1 MVPSV
6 FANHGFPISET
17 LENGCHVYSPYFWSD
32 GAVRANPLFLPASHA
47 PYLWSDGTC
56 NPDKESFLGN
66 GCPYHDPYLWSD
78 GKCKFAK
85 ESFLKNMCPSTD
97 PYRWSDN
104 YCHALQESEGLEN
117 GCYNNSP
124 YLWSDGTCNT
134 LQESE
139 VLENGCPVDYPYLLS
154 DGKCSNIPELENPQ
168 NIQAMYLVSIIV
180 VIGVIIGI
188 VFAFRNKK
196 RESSAVPSS
205 PPVPS
210 PPVPSPP
217 VPSPPVSSSPV
228 PSSPTSENVLK
239 SEDLVDHKQTSD
251 DQINKNCS
259 LCKVSFPSSQAMLQH
274 TIEKHSLVNIK
285 WQVVFLFM
293 PFVSIWAFYRI
304 KKLGKG
310 LLLALGLDSLFFG
323 IIFLMLMV
331 ASVSNNENGILV
343 SNVVFFIGVMFV
355 WLGMIWLRIHY
366 MLKWSRQW
374 NKKRDIQIESLSN
387 EPKQD

>member
-1 MVPSV
+1 MKLAFIIAIVVTIVVMVPSV
-6 FANHGFPISET
+6 FADYPNDCFI
-17 LENGCHVYSPYFWSD
+17 NY
-32 GAVRANPLFLPASHA
+32 
-47 PYLWSDGTC
+47 PYLWSDNKCRTLQ
-56 NPDKESFLGN
+56 ES
-66 GCPYHDPYLWSD
+66 D
-78 GKCKFAK
+78 
-85 ESFLKNMCPSTD
+85 LKNMCPSTG

-104 YCHALQESEGLEN
+104 YCYTLQESDLKN
-117 GCYNNSP
+117 GCSSSNPYRWSDNKCHTLQESDLKNGCSSSNP
-124 YLWSDGTCNT
+124 YLWSDNKCHT
-134 LQESE
+134 LQESD
-139 VLENGCPVDYPYLLS
+139 LRNHLSILIPVIFTISAIVGILYFLL
-154 DGKCSNIPELENPQ
+154 KPEKESGLSQ
-168 NIQAMYLVSIIV
+168 
-180 VIGVIIGI
+180 
-188 VFAFRNKK
+188 NKK
-196 RESSAVPSS
+196 PYDDNKKLHPTSTLS
-205 PPVPS
+205 P
-210 PPVPSPP
+210 
-217 VPSPPVSSSPV
+217 PV

>member
-6 FANHGFPISET
+6 FADYPNDCFID
-17 LENGCHVYSPYFWSD
+17 Y
-32 GAVRANPLFLPASHA
+32 
-47 PYLWSDGTC
+47 PYLWSDNKCHTLQ
-56 NPDKESFLGN
+56 ESDLKN
-66 GCPYHDPYLWSD
+66 GCSVDYPYLWSD
-78 GKCKFAK
+78 GKCWNNP
-85 ESFLKNMCPSTD
+85 ESDLKNGCSSYN

-104 YCHALQESEGLEN
+104 YCH
-117 GCYNNSP
+117 
-124 YLWSDGTCNT
+124 T
-134 LQESE
+134 LQESD
-139 VLENGCPVDYPYLLS
+139 LRNHLSILIPVIFTISAIVGILYFLL
-154 DGKCSNIPELENPQ
+154 KPEKESGLSQ
-168 NIQAMYLVSIIV
+168 
-180 VIGVIIGI
+180 
-188 VFAFRNKK
+188 NKK
-196 RESSAVPSS
+196 PYDDNKKLHPTSTLS

-210 PPVPSPP
+210 P
-217 VPSPPVSSSPV
+217 
-228 PSSPTSENVLK
+228 PTSENVLK

>member
-6 FANHGFPISET
+6 FANHDIPEK
-17 LENGCHVYSPYFWSD
+17 LENGCLVIS
-32 GAVRANPLFLPASHA
+32 

-56 NPDKESFLGN
+56 HGYGNPYPSVWDSLN
-66 GCPYHDPYLWSD
+66 GCPDHFPYLWSD
-78 GKCKFAK
+78 GTCK
-85 ESFLKNMCPSTD
+85 NYC

-104 YCHALQESEGLEN
+104 YCYALQESEGLEN
-117 GCYNNSP
+117 GCHVNSP

-139 VLENGCPVDYPYLLS
+139 GLENGCPVDYPYLLS
-154 DGKCSNIPELENPQ
+154 DGNCSNITELESTQ
-168 NIQAMYLVSIIV
+168 NIQAMNLVIIIS

-188 VFAFRNKK
+188 VFTFRNKK

-217 VPSPPVSSSPV
+217 VPSPPVPSP
-228 PSSPTSENVLK
+228 PTSENVLK

>member
-6 FANHGFPISET
+6 FADYPNDCFID
-17 LENGCHVYSPYFWSD
+17 Y
-32 GAVRANPLFLPASHA
+32 
-47 PYLWSDGTC
+47 
-56 NPDKESFLGN
+56 
-66 GCPYHDPYLWSD
+66 PYLWSD
-78 GKCKFAK
+78 GKCWNNP
-85 ESFLKNMCPSTD
+85 ESDLKNGCSSYN

-104 YCHALQESEGLEN
+104 YCH
-117 GCYNNSP
+117 
-124 YLWSDGTCNT
+124 T
-134 LQESE
+134 LQESD
-139 VLENGCPVDYPYLLS
+139 LRNHLSILIPVIFTISAIVGILYFLL
-154 DGKCSNIPELENPQ
+154 KPEKESGLSQ
-168 NIQAMYLVSIIV
+168 
-180 VIGVIIGI
+180 
-188 VFAFRNKK
+188 NKK
-196 RESSAVPSS
+196 PYDDNKKLHPTSTLS
-205 PPVPS
+205 P
-210 PPVPSPP
+210 
-217 VPSPPVSSSPV
+217 PV

>member
-1 MVPSV
+1 MKLAFIIAIVVTIVVMVPSV
-6 FANHGFPISET
+6 FAE
-17 LENGCHVYSPYFWSD
+17 
-32 GAVRANPLFLPASHA
+32 
-47 PYLWSDGTC
+47 
-56 NPDKESFLGN
+56 
-66 GCPYHDPYLWSD
+66 
-78 GKCKFAK
+78 
-85 ESFLKNMCPSTD
+85 
-97 PYRWSDN
+97 
-104 YCHALQESEGLEN
+104 HALLVIEKLEN

-124 YLWSDGTCNT
+124 YL
-134 LQESE
+134 
-139 VLENGCPVDYPYLLS
+139 LS
-154 DGKCSNIPELENPQ
+154 DGNCSNITELESTQ
-168 NIQAMYLVSIIV
+168 NIQAMNLVIIIS
-180 VIGVIIGI
+180 VIGVIIAI
-188 VFAFRNKK
+188 VFILTNKTLT
-196 RESSAVPSS
+196 S
-205 PPVPS
+205 PTLTTPVPS
-210 PPVPSPP
+210 PPVPSP
-217 VPSPPVSSSPV
+217 
-228 PSSPTSENVLK
+228 PTSENVLK

>member
-6 FANHGFPISET
+6 FTNHGFPISE
-17 LENGCHVYSPYFWSD
+17 
-32 GAVRANPLFLPASHA
+32 
-47 PYLWSDGTC
+47 
-56 NPDKESFLGN
+56 K
-66 GCPYHDPYLWSD
+66 
-78 GKCKFAK
+78 
-85 ESFLKNMCPSTD
+85 
-97 PYRWSDN
+97 
-104 YCHALQESEGLEN
+104 
-117 GCYNNSP
+117 
-124 YLWSDGTCNT
+124 
-134 LQESE
+134 
-139 VLENGCPVDYPYLLS
+139 LENGCPVDYPDLRS
-154 DGKCSNIPELENPQ
+154 DGKCWRVPESENPL
-168 NIQAMYLVSIIV
+168 YLVIIIYVIVFIIV
-180 VIGVIIGI
+180 I
-188 VFAFRNKK
+188 VFTFRNKK

-210 PPVPSPP
+210 PPVPSP
-217 VPSPPVSSSPV
+217 
-228 PSSPTSENVLK
+228 PTSENVLK

>member
-1 MVPSV
+1 MDNV
-6 FANHGFPISET
+6 II
-17 LENGCHVYSPYFWSD
+17 L
-32 GAVRANPLFLPASHA
+32 
-47 PYLWSDGTC
+47 YL
-56 NPDKESFLGN
+56 
-66 GCPYHDPYLWSD
+66 Y
-78 GKCKFAK
+78 
-85 ESFLKNMCPSTD
+85 
-97 PYRWSDN
+97 
-104 YCHALQESEGLEN
+104 
-117 GCYNNSP
+117 
-124 YLWSDGTCNT
+124 
-134 LQESE
+134 
-139 VLENGCPVDYPYLLS
+139 V
-154 DGKCSNIPELENPQ
+154 
-168 NIQAMYLVSIIV
+168 LVSIIV

-188 VFAFRNKK
+188 VFTFRNKK

-217 VPSPPVSSSPV
+217 VPSPPVPSP
-228 PSSPTSENVLK
+228 PTSENVLK